1 MSMTYQYIAE
11 STLPADTPTYVTREA
26 DSQLYQS
33 LLEGKLCY
41 VFNSRKIGKSSLAL
55 QTIERLGKKGVRSV
69 FIDLSSDETKLEHP
83 EQWYANIL
91 DTLAYELD
99 LDVDL
104 KSWLEER
111 NWLSPLRRFREFIE
125 LVMLS
130 QVSEKIVIFIDEI
143 DSVLSLNF
151 SADDLFA
158 FIRSCYN
165 RRTQNVEYNR
175 ITFCLLG
182 VATPS
187 DLIQH
192 KKRTSFNIGQA
203 IELKGFTKE
212 QAAPLAK
219 GLEGKVNDP
228 IQVLNEILD
237 WTGGQPFLTQK
248 LCKIVLEKAETCNP
262 DIAELVQA
270 YIINNWEANDN
281 PEHIGTI
288 RDRILSNQQRTSQLL
303 GIYQQIITPPNPPLL
318 RGGTDSTDSPLLSRA
333 KDSTNS
339 PLAEDKKTNL
349 TPPLT
354 KGGLGGVAPLAEDKK
369 TNLTPPL
376 TKGGLGGVAADNSPD
391 QMELQLSGLVVKRNR
406 YLQVYNRIYAA
417 IFNLDWVQQELAK
430 LRPYQENFAAW
441 IASNRQDTSRLL
453 RGKALDDALQWKV
466 GKRLSDEDN
475 DFLDACRDDERQ
487 ELRTSN
493 EFFKEV
499 RRQFREIVKIEE
511 AGHDA
516 LKLFQSKGT
525 QREALRAAIKA
536 GEDLKK
542 WIPDN
547 PPVSEYPVTSPL
559 LALQGILAKIRER
572 PVFVGDNRS
581 VTSISF
587 SPTGDV
593 IAITSVYKTAKLW
606 DFQGNCLATFTG
618 HEFIENV
625 SFSPTGDKIA
635 TASNDKTAKLWD
647 LQGHCLVTFTGH
659 KSLIKNVSFSPTGDK
674 IATASNDKTAKLWDL
689 QGNCLVTFTGHKN
702 GVTSVCFSHTREVIA
717 TTSEDGTAK
726 LWDLQGNCLV
736 TFTGHKNSVTSVSFS
751 PNGDAIATASSDAT
765 AKLWDLQGKCLVTF
779 SGHNGWINS
788 VSFSPNGD
796 AIATASREGTAKL
809 WDLQGNCLA
818 TFTGHKNWVTS
829 VSFSPN
835 GDAIATAS
843 SDATAKL
850 WDLQSKC
857 LIAFTRHKNWVTS
870 VSFSPKGDAIATAS
884 FDKTAKLW
892 DLQGNCLVTF
902 IGHNQSVWSISFSP
916 KVNALATASNDKT
929 AKLWDLQG
937 NCLVTFTGH
946 NQSVWSISF
955 SPKGDTIATASSD
968 ATAKL
973 WDLQGKCLVTFTGH
987 NHWVTS
993 ISFSPNGDAIATA
1006 SSDKTAK
1013 LWDLEGNCLVTFTG
1027 HEDSVNSV
1035 SFSPTGDALATASYD
1050 ATAKL
1055 WDLQGNCLA
1064 TFTGH
1069 HDWVNSVCFS
1079 PNGDTIATASSNGT
1093 AKLWDLQ
1100 GSLLADY
1107 SGYKGNLLK
1116 GEADFVE
1123 LESPIYSVC
1132 FSRDGKFLITGSQD
1146 GKVRFWPVESLDE
1159 LLARGREW
1167 LGEKF

>member
-1 MSMTYQYIAE
+1 MTYQYIAE

-91 DTLAYELD
+91 DTLAYELK
-99 LDVDL
+99 LEVDL
-104 KSWLEER
+104 KSWLQER

-130 QVSEKIVIFIDEI
+130 QVSEKIVIFFDEI

-165 RRTQNVEYNR
+165 RRTQNAEYNR

-187 DLIQH
+187 DLIQD
-192 KKRTSFNIGQA
+192 KKRTPFNIGQA

-262 DIAELVQA
+262 DIAELVQS

-339 PLAEDKKTNL
+339 PLAEDKKNNL

-354 KGGLGGVAPLAEDKK
+354 KGGLGGVAPLAEEKK

-391 QMELQLSGLVVKRNR
+391 QMELQLSGLVVKRNG
-406 YLQVYNRIYAA
+406 YLQVYNPIYAA

-453 RGKALDDALQWKV
+453 HGQALDDALQWKK

-475 DFLDACRDDERQ
+475 DFLDDSRDDERQ
-487 ELRTSN
+487 KLRTSN
-493 EFFKEV
+493 KLLKEV
-499 RRQFREIVKIEE
+499 RRQGMEVFKVEE
-511 AGHDA
+511 AGRNA
-516 LKLFQSKGT
+516 LKLFHSGGKQI
-525 QREALRAAIKA
+525 QALRIAIKA
-536 GEDLKK
+536 GKDLKK

-547 PPVSEYPVTSPL
+547 PPPSEYPTITPL
-559 LALQGILAKIRER
+559 SALQIIIAKIRER
-572 PVFVGDNRS
+572 RQFVGHNGKVNS
-581 VTSISF
+581 VSF
-587 SPTGDV
+587 NPTGN
-593 IAITSVYKTAKLW
+593 A
-606 DFQGNCLATFTG
+606 
-618 HEFIENV
+618 
-625 SFSPTGDKIA
+625 IA
-635 TASNDKTAKLWD
+635 TASDDKTAKLWN
-647 LQGHCLVTFTGH
+647 LQV
-659 KSLIKNVSFSPTGDK
+659 
-674 IATASNDKTAKLWDL
+674 
-689 QGNCLVTFTGHKN
+689 NCLVTFTGHN
-702 GVTSVCFSHTREVIA
+702 NRVISVSFSPTGDSIA
-717 TTSEDGTAK
+717 TASFDGTAK

-736 TFTGHKNSVTSVSFS
+736 TFTGHNYLLNSVSFS
-751 PNGDAIATASSDAT
+751 PKGDAIATASSDRT
-765 AKLWDLQGKCLVTF
+765 AKLWDLHGNCLVTF
-779 SGHNGWINS
+779 VGHNDSVTSVSFSPKGDAIATASHDGTAKLWNLEGKCLITFIEHRFPVNSVSFSPKGDAIATASSDDTAKLWELQDNYLATFAAHNDSVRSVSFSPTGDEMIATALDDKTAKFWDLQGNCLVTFIGHNDWVRS

-796 AIATASREGTAKL
+796 TIATASSDKTAKL

-818 TFTGHKNWVTS
+818 TFTGHNDRVTS
-829 VSFSPN
+829 ICFSPS

-843 SDATAKL
+843 
-850 WDLQSKC
+850 Q
-857 LIAFTRHKNWVTS
+857 N
-870 VSFSPKGDAIATAS
+870 
-884 FDKTAKLW
+884 KTAKLW
-892 DLQGNCLVTF
+892 DLQGNCLLTF
-902 IGHNQSVWSISFSP
+902 TGHNDSVNSVSFNP
-916 KVNALATASNDKT
+916 EGDAIATASSDKTAKLWALQGNCLVTFTGHNDRVTSICFSPTGDAIATTSKDKT

-946 NQSVWSISF
+946 NDSVW
-955 SPKGDTIATASSD
+955 
-968 ATAKL
+968 
-973 WDLQGKCLVTFTGH
+973 
-987 NHWVTS
+987 
-993 ISFSPNGDAIATA
+993 
-1006 SSDKTAK
+1006 
-1013 LWDLEGNCLVTFTG
+1013 
-1027 HEDSVNSV
+1027 SV
-1035 SFSPTGDALATASYD
+1035 SFSPTGDTIATASQD
-1050 ATAKL
+1050 GTAKL
-1055 WDLQGNCLA
+1055 WDLQGN
-1064 TFTGH
+1064 
-1069 HDWVNSVCFS
+1069 
-1079 PNGDTIATASSNGT
+1079 
-1093 AKLWDLQ
+1093 
-1100 GSLLADY
+1100 LLAEF
-1107 SGYKGNLLK
+1107 SGYQGNLLK

-1123 LESPIYSVC
+1123 LKTPIYSIC

-1167 LGEKF
+1167 LGDKF